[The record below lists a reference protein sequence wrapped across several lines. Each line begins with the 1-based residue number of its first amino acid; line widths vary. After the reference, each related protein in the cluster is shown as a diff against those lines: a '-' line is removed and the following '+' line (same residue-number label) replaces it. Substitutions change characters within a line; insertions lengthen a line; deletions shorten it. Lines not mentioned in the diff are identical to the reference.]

1 LIFLISILRRGLC
14 ISSATGARRRNPL
27 SGKAV
32 FGLGS
37 SILGSFAYGYIRFSE
52 GEAAKAAKKKEAEQ
66 AYVFLLGAKRPFLK
80 EKYSDLFLTRT
91 FFFQQLFSMS
101 LAILKRAT

>member
-1 LIFLISILRRGLC
+1 MFLCFLAVLIFLFQFFVAVSCLTGLFL
-14 ISSATGARRRNPL
+14 SPRRNPL

-66 AYVFLLGAKRPFLK
+66 AYVFLLRANMP
-80 EKYSDLFLTRT
+80 
-91 FFFQQLFSMS
+91 FFQRG
-101 LAILKRAT
+101 II